1 MNTIGNDIRDF
12 LAAKQ
17 EARAHAAQ
25 LAALQIMCGIDL
37 SAALALDGKARAAAI
52 ARIDRLL
59 VRERLKGLA
68 GHWSYDLNRHIALKQ
83 ASDRLKRLNGA
94 PARKQKY
101 GRTKDGA
108 RRRRQLRTR
117 ENRTA
122 CDPV

>member
-1 MNTIGNDIRDF
+1 MNTIGNEIRNF

-25 LAALQIMCGIDL
+25 LAALQILCGIDL
-37 SAALALDGKARAAAI
+37 PAALASDGKARAATI

-59 VRERLKGLA
+59 VRERMKGLA

-83 ASDRLKRLNGA
+83 ASDRLKQSIGA
-94 PARKQKY
+94 PGRELKHRK
-101 GRTKDGA
+101 TKDGA
-108 RRRRQLRTR
+108 RRRRQIRTTK
-117 ENRTA
+117 NRTA

>member
-1 MNTIGNDIRDF
+1 MNTIGNEIRDF
-12 LAAKQ
+12 KVAKQ

-37 SAALALDGKARAAAI
+37 SAALASDGRARAATI

-83 ASDRLKRLNGA
+83 ASDRLKQSSGA
-94 PARKQKY
+94 PGRAQKY

-117 ENRTA
+117 ENRSA
-122 CDPV
+122 CDPA